1 MAVALVKKGDHINLA
16 EKATLVGWTNHRVGA
31 KFQWI
36 QDVAFYDEFPCN
48 VVGKALKKEKGK
60 HTKRSDRQFWE
71 LPKTHT
77 SVPNGANPSRS
88 RRMGRFLTRDA

>member
-1 MAVALVKKGDHINLA
+1 MAVTLVKKGDHINLA
-16 EKATLVGWTNHRVGA
+16 EKPTLVGWTNHRVGA
-31 KFQWI
+31 KFQRI

-71 LPKTHT
+71 FRRPAQASPT
-77 SVPNGANPSRS
+77 VPTPPA
-88 RRMGRFLTRDA
+88 RDEWEGS